1 MVVLRF
7 FFGWWPAKL
16 PTLLNII
23 LMVGYCTIDGILGG
37 QLLAAVSGDV
47 LSIAVGV
54 VVVNVACAAVVL
66 LGMRPFQRYEHHAWL
81 PQLLILAVLI
91 GCAGPSFD
99 VSIASVGPP
108 ATVAANRLSF
118 LSMCLY
124 VPNSWSA
131 AASDFYVYY
140 PESTSPVKVAALTIA
155 GLWLSFSL
163 VFMIGY
169 ACPPATHQERGEKE
183 TTFPLTSSSPI
194 HSIGLASGL
203 TTNPAW
209 AAAWASGSPGA
220 LLVAGFGPLGGFGR
234 ACAVGLALG
243 LASNSI
249 PGTYAATMCAQVL
262 GRRIFFRA
270 VPRWA
275 WACVFVGLE
284 LVLGLGGR
292 NDLYVILSNFLA
304 LMVSRS
310 LCPFPIPLPSNTF
323 SFREKAQ
330 SLSTLRFSPN
340 SKTCV
345 YGTRRSGEGEK
356 LPLITT
362 TRPRATGSNS

>member
-47 LSIAVGV
+47 LSVAVGV

-91 GCAGPSFD
+91 GCAGPRFD

-140 PESTSPVKVAALTIA
+140 PESTSPIKVAALTIG
-155 GLWLSFSL
+155 GLWVSFSL

-169 ACPPATHQERGEKE
+169 ACPPPRSPSGKEGEQKEREKKRDQFS
-183 TTFPLTSSSPI
+183 TDIIPQPQHRSSQRPPHRPSVGHSVGQRLPGRPARRRFRAPGRLRPRLCRRSRPGPRLQQHPGHLRRYHVRTGAGAPPLFPR
-194 HSIGLASGL
+194 
-203 TTNPAW
+203 
-209 AAAWASGSPGA
+209 
-220 LLVAGFGPLGGFGR
+220 R
-234 ACAVGLALG
+234 AALG
-243 LASNSI
+243 L
-249 PGTYAATMCAQVL
+249 GL
-262 GRRIFFRA
+262 RL
-270 VPRWA
+270 
-275 WACVFVGLE
+275 CV
-284 LVLGLGGR
+284 
-292 NDLYVILSNFLA
+292 S
-304 LMVSRS
+304 
-310 LCPFPIPLPSNTF
+310 
-323 SFREKAQ
+323 
-330 SLSTLRFSPN
+330 
-340 SKTCV
+340 
-345 YGTRRSGEGEK
+345 
-356 LPLITT
+356 
-362 TRPRATGSNS
+362 